1 MSPTRTDESAPR
13 VTFSLTDGGPLRH
26 LTRALGLTRAP
37 LGGFGPG
44 VVLAMFTWGPLLFLT
59 VVQALGGDG
68 RLLRSFI
75 DSVSSHARLLVAIP
89 LFFAAETWIDPRI
102 RHFVEHLVDSGLVPR
117 SDVDRLATTV
127 RTASRLRD
135 SVLAEAGLLAL
146 VIAFATAGVRM
157 GQPSATAYWQVP
169 GGSLSLAGWWYVA
182 VALPVYQFLIGRW
195 LWRLM
200 IWWFL
205 LWRLSRLRLQL
216 IPVHPDLA
224 GGLGHLGVV
233 VSHFGVLGLA
243 FSTSLAGGFFE
254 DMRFNAVPLRQFLF
268 PALELVALTLIICV
282 GPLFFFAPRMLAVK
296 RQGLREY
303 GRLGTAYVRGF
314 HEKWIAGPPPDEP
327 LLGSADIQSL
337 ADLAGSFDIIRQMRL
352 IPIGPGLILPL
363 IVATLVPMLPLLLV
377 AFSAD
382 DLLLRL
388 LGLLFGV

>member
-1 MSPTRTDESAPR
+1 VTDPSRRPGVSSAPGPSLGPVSGSVPS

-26 LTRALGLTRAP
+26 LSHALGLTRAP

-44 VVLAMFTWGPLLFLT
+44 VALAAFTWGPLLVLT

-68 RLLRSFI
+68 RLLRSFV

-89 LFFAAETWIDPRI
+89 LFFAAETWIDPRV

-117 SDVDRLATTV
+117 ADVNRLAATV
-127 RTASRLRD
+127 RIASRLRD
-135 SVLAEAGLLAL
+135 SVLVEAGLLAL
-146 VIAFATAGVRM
+146 VIAFATAGVRI
-157 GQPSATAYWQVP
+157 GQPSATASWQVP

-182 VALPVYQFLIGRW
+182 VGLPIYQFLLGRW
-195 LWRLM
+195 LWRM
-200 IWWFL
+200 VIWWWL
-205 LWRLSRLRLQL
+205 LWRLSRLDLRL

-243 FSTSLAGGFFE
+243 FSTSLAGGFLE
-254 DMRFNAVPLRQFLF
+254 DMRFNAVPLRQFLI
-268 PALELVALTLIICV
+268 PAIELVALTLVICV
-282 GPLFFFAPRMLAVK
+282 GPLFFFAPRMFAVK

-303 GRLGTAYVRGF
+303 GRLGTAYARQF
-314 HEKWIAGPPPDEP
+314 
-327 LLGSADIQSL
+327 L
-337 ADLAGSFDIIRQMRL
+337 ADLGNSFSVIRQMRI
-352 IPIGPGLILPL
+352 IPIGPGLVLPL

-377 AFSAD
+377 AFSVD